1 MTKGTIVN
9 NIKDVIVVL
18 CDQNGI
24 LNYPDFGF
32 DPQKNYEIFKD
43 GFGGFEAIYEKIL
56 PLTSLF
62 RQTIESCLELDPDR
76 DKIFLEALSRDL
88 RRILLFVKDITEK
101 LSENKDLDSFD
112 FSTNLMSAYF
122 SFWNNIRDFSSYTG
136 IAISDKTENDKAD
149 QRSNKLPIELDT
161 PEAQKYFARA
171 IERGFILPTPTG
183 YKWEGTQK
191 ELAYF
196 AVLMSDKLGFQ
207 GVKWKIYESLF
218 NVKNLA
224 QAKYKAVGIY
234 GEYSNRQKEIER
246 IFEN

>member
-43 GFGGFEAIYEKIL
+43 GFGGFEALYEKIV

-76 DKIFLEALSRDL
+76 DKIFLKALSRDL
-88 RRILLFVKDITEK
+88 RRILLLAKDITAK
-101 LSENKDLDSFD
+101 LSGNKDLKSPGL
-112 FSTNLMSAYF
+112 SINLMSAYF
-122 SFWNNIRDFSSYTG
+122 SFCNNISDFSSYTG
-136 IAISDKTENDKAD
+136 IAISYKTENDKAG

-161 PEAQKYFARA
+161 PEAQKYLSRA
-171 IERGFILPTPTG
+171 VAAGMMEITDTG
-183 YKWEGTQK
+183 
-191 ELAYF
+191 A
-196 AVLMSDKLGFQ
+196 
-207 GVKWKIYESLF
+207 KWKTAVTRLGYLCSKIYQQPRPIAALEKYFGVSKLSTSITNASLPATRSD
-218 NVKNLA
+218 VKKWRA
-224 QAKYKAVGIY
+224 
-234 GEYSNRQKEIER
+234 EIDTK
-246 IFEN
+246 IFYD